1 MKRKFLFAL
10 SLASLMCLGGCT
22 FLTSY
27 GGDSTSETEGE
38 KYSVT
43 CASEGATL
51 VGLSSDGYKTGDTVT
66 FKISVSDTTK

>member
-22 FLTSY
+22 FLTSC
-27 GGDSTSETEGE
+27 GGDSTSETEEE

-43 CASEGATL
+43 CASEGVTL
-51 VGLSSDGYKTGDTVT
+51 VA
-66 FKISVSDTTK
+66 